1 MAAVRQWVR
10 RAVGLLVLAVV
21 LAGCY
26 LPTRFDAE
34 IVLAGNG
41 EFRLAYSGGLV
52 NVPLMTGL
60 RDGTIAARDE
70 NERVADVR
78 ADLARDSGF
87 EAIDYIGGGVF
98 QVRYVAQSSFLQQ
111 RSFTFVRNDSRVL
124 ALKFVA
130 EDQTVTVDG
139 GTVPVSGRE
148 QLAQIGFNMQGT
160 LRVVTEL
167 PVDDHNADEVIDG
180 TPRRTYVWNVAGLDG
195 PAPRLVI
202 R

>member
-1 MAAVRQWVR
+1 M
-10 RAVGLLVLAVV
+10 LAGV

-41 EFRLAYSGGLV
+41 EFSIAYSGGLA

-60 RDGTIAARDE
+60 RDGSISARDE
-70 NERVADVR
+70 IERVDDVR
-78 ADLARDSGF
+78 ADLSRDSRF

-98 QVRYVAQSSFLQQ
+98 QVRYKARSNFQQQ
-111 RSFTFVRNDSRVL
+111 RSFNFVRNDSRVL
-124 ALKFVA
+124 SLKFVSS
-130 EDQTVTVDG
+130 EQTVTVNG

-148 QLAQIGFNMQGT
+148 QLAQIGFNMQGR

-167 PVDDHNADEVIDG
+167 PVDDHNADQVIEG
-180 TPRRTYVWNVAGLDG
+180 TPRTTYVWNIAGING

>member
-1 MAAVRQWVR
+1 MR
-10 RAVGLLVLAVV
+10 RLVSRGSALILVAGV
-21 LAGCY
+21 LVGCY

-41 EFRLAYSGGLV
+41 EFSLAYSGGLV

-60 RDGTIAARDE
+60 RDGSIGADQE
-70 NERVADVR
+70 GERINDVR
-78 ADLARDSGF
+78 ADLSRDSGF

-98 QVRYVAQSSFLQQ
+98 QVRYGARSSFLQQ
-111 RSFTFVRNDSRVL
+111 RSFNFVRNDSRVL
-124 ALKFVA
+124 SLKFVA
-130 EDQTVTVDG
+130 EEQTVTVSG

-148 QLAQIGFNMQGT
+148 QLAQIGFNIQGT

-167 PVDDHNADEVIDG
+167 PVDDHNADQVIDG
-180 TPRRTYVWNVAGLDG
+180 APRTTYVWNIAGLNG